1 MNVDMFSKVIH
12 ESFAQKHDEY
22 IDTVTKQIDDMLK
35 NPNLS
40 PNDIARFVAVVYFS
54 SIETS
59 INSTLKILD
68 MFNLLPDLPED
79 QIREMLIRPAP

>member
-12 ESFAQKHDEY
+12 ESFAQKHDVY
-22 IDTVTKQIDDMLK
+22 IDTVAKQIEDMLK

-40 PNDIARFVAVVYFS
+40 SNDIARFVAVVYFS
-54 SIETS
+54 SIESS
-59 INSTLKILD
+59 ITSTLKILD

-79 QIREMLIRPAP
+79 QIRELLIRPAQ